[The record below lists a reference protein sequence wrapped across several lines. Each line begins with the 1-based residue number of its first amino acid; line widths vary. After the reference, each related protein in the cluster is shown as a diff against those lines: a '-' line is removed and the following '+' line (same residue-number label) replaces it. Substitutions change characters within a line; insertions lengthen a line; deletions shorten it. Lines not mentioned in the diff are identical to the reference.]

1 MSDFVNNPPPEDMR
15 RFLVGFFVNE
25 LDGLLRRLTPHEL
38 QAYLLFRVEYVYA
51 GATGLVDED
60 RDLARRLKCKSWAA
74 VKTKLHTLGCIC
86 TDAGMLRDRQLDI
99 SIERQRKT
107 KERQRA
113 NANKRWSVAKIGGAA

>member
-1 MSDFVNNPPPEDMR
+1 MSDFVSNPPPEDMR

-38 QAYLLFRVEYVYA
+38 QAYLQFRVEYVYA
-51 GATGLVDED
+51 GATGLVDDD

-74 VKTKLHTLGCIC
+74 VKARLHTLGCIC
-86 TDAGMLRDRQLDI
+86 TDAGMLRDRQFDI

-107 KERQRA
+107 KERQRG

>member
-1 MSDFVNNPPPEDMR
+1 MSDFGNNPPPEDMR

-74 VKTKLHTLGCIC
+74 VKAKLHTLGCIY
-86 TDAGMLRDRQLDI
+86 TDAGMLRDRQFDI

-113 NANKRWSVAKIGGAA
+113 NADKRWSVAKIGGAV